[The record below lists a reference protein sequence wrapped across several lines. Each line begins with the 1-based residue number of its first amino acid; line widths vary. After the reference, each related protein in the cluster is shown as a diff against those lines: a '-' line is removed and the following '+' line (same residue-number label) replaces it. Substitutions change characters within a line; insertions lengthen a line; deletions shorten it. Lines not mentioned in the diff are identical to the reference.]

1 MKKTIIIEITVLLAI
16 VITCVVLLKNKNE
29 GNENTV
35 PPELANVEKVENGIE
50 PAMYGAWRLLSVRDS
65 LGNDESFDIT
75 GKIRLHIS
83 STAVVIKSYY
93 EKSEYKE
100 LSSKY
105 SLFKEDSL
113 DIDAFESYTN
123 GKVLLLKY
131 KNEVY
136 CLSKDFGSSL

>member
-1 MKKTIIIEITVLLAI
+1 MFSAIKIQINSEITNFYLTFLI
-16 VITCVVLLKNKNE
+16 PNWRKNE

-100 LSSKY
+100 LSSK
-105 SLFKEDSL
+105 
-113 DIDAFESYTN
+113 
-123 GKVLLLKY
+123 
-131 KNEVY
+131 
-136 CLSKDFGSSL
+136 